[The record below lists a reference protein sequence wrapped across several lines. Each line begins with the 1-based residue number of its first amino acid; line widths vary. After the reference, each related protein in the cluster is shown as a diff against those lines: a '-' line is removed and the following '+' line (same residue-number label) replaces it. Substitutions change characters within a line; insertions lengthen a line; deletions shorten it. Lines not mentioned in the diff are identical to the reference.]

1 MIVAKKKGSVFLKT
15 MDLEEIISAYSNYVF
30 KIVDSISNQSL
41 SYQDK
46 EEILSDTFFL
56 LWKNHKRIKTNL
68 KGYLSVIAR
77 NVTYQRLREKNIC
90 IDIDKVLPFLAMPQK
105 STVIEDILSVLS
117 PKEKKLF
124 YSVYIEG
131 YPLKEISKREN
142 KSLSAVKMSV
152 LRLKKKIKEKMKD
165 EFGPY

>member
-1 MIVAKKKGSVFLKT
+1 MIVAKKKGSVLLKT
-15 MDLEEIISAYSNYVF
+15 MDLEEIISTYSNYVF

-77 NVTYQRLREKNIC
+77 NVTYQRLREKNIF
-90 IDIDKVLPFLAMPQK
+90 IDIDKVLPFLVMPQK
-105 STVIEDILSVLS
+105 SNVIEDILSVLS

-124 YSVYIEG
+124 YSVYIDF
-131 YPLKEISKREN
+131 YAL
-142 KSLSAVKMSV
+142 
-152 LRLKKKIKEKMKD
+152 
-165 EFGPY
+165 